1 MIFPT
6 AFVGRPSAFECPRG
20 IGSAAAAESRRPA
33 TCVLEFL
40 VLHSA
45 GSNPKAQATAVAV
58 IPARFSSTRLPGKP
72 LADIHGRPMIEHVYR
87 RACDATSI
95 ARVIVATDDLRVFE
109 AVRAFGGEVV
119 MTSPHHRTGSERV
132 AEVAAQLEC
141 ALVVNVQGDEPLL
154 APTMIDDAV
163 AACLADPTIAMSTVR
178 SRITDP
184 AEVASPA
191 VVKVV
196 TDLHGRALYFTRAAV
211 PFLRDPGQ
219 PTTWYK
225 HVGLYVYRR
234 AFLLAFA
241 ALPPTPLELS
251 ESLEQLRALE
261 HGHAIMTVESR
272 HEALG
277 VDTPDDL
284 ERVRRVLAAA
294 APS

>member
-1 MIFPT
+1 M
-6 AFVGRPSAFECPRG
+6 
-20 IGSAAAAESRRPA
+20 
-33 TCVLEFL
+33 LEL
-40 VLHSA
+40 PVLHSA
-45 GSNPKAQATAVAV
+45 GSNPKAPATAVAV

-87 RACDATSI
+87 RASEATSLE
-95 ARVIVATDDLRVFE
+95 RVIVATDDLRVFE
-109 AVRAFGGEVV
+109 AVRAFGGQVL

-132 AEVAAQLEC
+132 AEVAAQLD
-141 ALVVNVQGDEPLL
+141 ADLIVNVQGDEPLL
-154 APTMIDDAV
+154 APSMIDDAV
-163 AACLADPTIAMSTVR
+163 AACVADPSLGMSTVR
-178 SRITDP
+178 YRISDP

-196 TDLHGRALYFTRAAV
+196 VDVQGRALYFTRAAV
-211 PFLRDPGQ
+211 PFLRDPGT
-219 PTTWYK
+219 PAVWYK

-272 HEALG
+272 YEALG

-284 ERVRRVLAAA
+284 ERVRRLLAAPA
-294 APS
+294 TS

>member
-1 MIFPT
+1 MLVF
-6 AFVGRPSAFECPRG
+6 R
-20 IGSAAAAESRRPA
+20 
-33 TCVLEFL
+33 

-45 GSNPKAQATAVAV
+45 GSNPKAHATAVAV

-72 LADIHGRPMIEHVYR
+72 LADIHGRPMIEHVHR
-87 RACDATSI
+87 RACEAKSVE
-95 ARVIVATDDLRVFE
+95 RVIVATDDLRVFE

-119 MTSPHHRTGSERV
+119 MTSPDHRTGSERV
-132 AEVAAQLEC
+132 AEVAARLDS
-141 ALVVNVQGDEPLL
+141 ALIVNVQGDEPLL
-154 APTMIDDAV
+154 APSMIDDAV
-163 AACLADPTIAMSTVR
+163 AACRDDASVAMSTVR
-178 SRITDP
+178 ARILDP

-196 TDLHGRALYFTRAAV
+196 TDVRGRALYFTRAAV
-211 PFLRDPGQ
+211 PFLRDPGT
-219 PTTWYK
+219 PATWYK

-234 AFLLAFA
+234 EFLLAFA
-241 ALPPTPLELS
+241 AMPPTPLELS

-272 HEALG
+272 HDALG

-294 APS
+294 AIT